1 MRNIKPHMTAQ
12 KNFTQKTSML
22 RPHTFLYIRSI
33 LMIVYAIMI
42 VAQWNNK
49 TARLRHMETFSALLA
64 ILWGSSD
71 KQDVEPT
78 AELWMI

>member
-1 MRNIKPHMTAQ
+1 
-12 KNFTQKTSML
+12 
-22 RPHTFLYIRSI
+22 
-33 LMIVYAIMI
+33 MI

-71 KQDVEPT
+71 EQDVEPT